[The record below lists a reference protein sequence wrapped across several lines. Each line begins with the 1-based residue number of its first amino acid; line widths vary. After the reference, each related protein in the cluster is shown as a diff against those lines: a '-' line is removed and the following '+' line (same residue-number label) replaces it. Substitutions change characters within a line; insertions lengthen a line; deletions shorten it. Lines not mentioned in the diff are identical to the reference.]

1 MEGNKGIE
9 GSKGDD
15 GRQHIQSVCFLYTI
29 REGMEGNK
37 GIEGSKGD
45 DVGCLAVST
54 SQWID
59 IMEYANA

>member
-15 GRQHIQSVCFLYTI
+15 VGCLAVACRYN

>member
-1 MEGNKGIE
+1 M
-9 GSKGDD
+9 
-15 GRQHIQSVCFLYTI
+15 CFLYTI
-29 REGMEGNK
+29 REGLEGNK
-37 GIEGSKGD
+37 GMEGSKGD

>member
-15 GRQHIQSVCFLYTI
+15 GRQQSVCFLYTI

>member
-9 GSKGDD
+9 GNKGME
-15 GRQHIQSVCFLYTI
+15 GN

>member
-9 GSKGDD
+9 GSKGMD
-15 GRQHIQSVCFLYTI
+15 GN

>member
-15 GRQHIQSVCFLYTI
+15 VGWQSVCFLYTI

>member
-1 MEGNKGIE
+1 M
-9 GSKGDD
+9 
-15 GRQHIQSVCFLYTI
+15 CFLYTI
-29 REGMEGNK
+29 REGLEGNKGMEGNK

>member
-15 GRQHIQSVCFLYTI
+15 VEGNK
-29 REGMEGNK
+29 GMEGNK